1 MPFTPSEAV
10 SRIEAASRRPVL
22 RPASGGDVS
31 LAIGEPDFATP
42 QVIVDAA
49 AAAVAAGYTHY
60 SHSEGEPE
68 LREALARTVSLAAG
82 EPYAAHQVI
91 VTHGATGAL
100 AAAILATVSPGDRVV
115 IPEPT
120 YSLYADLV
128 VMAGAEPVYVPLRED
143 DHHLDLEA
151 MARALPGARLVVLC
165 NPGNPTGA
173 VFARSEL
180 EAVAEMLEPSTL
192 VISDEAYDRM
202 SYDGSRFVSALAIP
216 RWRDR
221 LIYVQTFSKTYAMT
235 GWRIGYVAT
244 TGPIA
249 RAVSRIN
256 RTLTGAAN
264 QATQRAAITALQMTP
279 ADLAPMLDEYARRRR
294 FVVDRLEEM
303 EGIHFAP
310 PEGAFYA
317 FIRYDLPMP
326 SAELVG
332 HLLEGGVHVRAG
344 SEFGP
349 SGEGH
354 LRISFATSMAK
365 LDEGLT
371 RIENVLTSLSSPRLQ
386 GDRGTAFPPPACGG
400 R

>member
-1 MPFTPSEAV
+1 M
-10 SRIEAASRRPVL
+10 
-22 RPASGGDVS
+22 S

-49 AAAVAAGYTHY
+49 FAAVAAGYTHY
-60 SHSEGEPE
+60 AHSEGDPE
-68 LREALARTVSLAAG
+68 LREALAHTVSAAAG
-82 EPYAAHQVI
+82 ETYASSQVL
-91 VTHGATGAL
+91 VTHGATGGL
-100 AAAILATVSPGDRVV
+100 AASILATVSPGDRVV

-128 VMAGAEPVYVPLRED
+128 EMAGGRPVFVALRED
-143 DHHLDLEA
+143 DHHLDLDA
-151 MARALPGARLVVLC
+151 MARALPGARLLILC

-173 VFARSEL
+173 VFTREEL
-180 EAVAEMLEPSTL
+180 EAVAALLDPQTL

-202 SYDGSRFVSALAIP
+202 SYGRDFVSALTMP
-216 RWRDR
+216 QWRDR
-221 LIYVQTFSKTYAMT
+221 LIYIQTFSKTYAMT

-264 QATQRAAITALQMTP
+264 QATQRAAITALAMTP
-279 ADLAPMLDEYARRRR
+279 EDLAPMLGEYARRRE

-303 EGIHFAP
+303 EGVHFSP

-317 FIRYDLPMP
+317 FVRYDLPLTA
-326 SAELVG
+326 AELAE
-332 HLLEGGVHVRAG
+332 HMLEGGVHVRAG

-354 LRISFATSMAK
+354 LRLSFATSMAK

-371 RIENVLTSLSSPRLQ
+371 RVENVLQSLRA
-386 GDRGTAFPPPACGG
+386 RA
-400 R
+400 